1 MGLDRDATHGTARD
15 ATGDAATGDS
25 TGGAVGDTV
34 RRLRDGMG
42 RGVLSFPL
50 TSFHDDGSLDPD
62 GFRAHVAAQI
72 ATAPGALFPACGTGE
87 FFSLDEDEYRQTVT
101 IAVEEAAG
109 RLPVVAG
116 VGYGWAQA
124 ARFARIAEQAG
135 ADALLVLPHYLVAAP
150 QDGLVAQLEQIAA
163 RTRLPLIA
171 YQRGQVAFSAA
182 SLRHIV
188 RIPNVIGLKDG
199 HSDLDRLQRLTLA
212 APEDFLFFN
221 GAATAEIQARAYATV
236 GVPAYSSAVHAFAP
250 EIANAFFAALHDGDG
265 TDGRDGGGRRGDEGD
280 KTVQRLL
287 RDFYVPFVELR
298 DRVPGYAVSLVKAAA
313 RLRGRPVGPVRAP
326 LTEPSPADLADLAT
340 LLTTGLDLVG
350 AAL

>member
-1 MGLDRDATHGTARD
+1 MSS
-15 ATGDAATGDS
+15 DS
-25 TGGAVGDTV
+25 ETV
-34 RRLRDGMG
+34 RRLRDGMT

-50 TSFHDDGSLDPD
+50 TAFRDDGSLDPD

-72 ATAPGALFPACGTGE
+72 ATAPGAVFPACGTGE
-87 FFSLDEDEYRQTVT
+87 FFSLDEDEYRQVVT
-101 IAVEEAAG
+101 ITVEEAAG

-124 ARFARIAEQAG
+124 ARFARIAQEAG

-150 QDGLVAQLEQIAA
+150 QDGLVAQLEQLAA

-171 YQRGQVAFSAA
+171 YQRGQVAFTAA
-182 SLRHIV
+182 SLR
-188 RIPNVIGLKDG
+188 RIAALPTVIGLKDG

-212 APEDFLFFN
+212 APEGFLFFN
-221 GAATAEIQARAYATV
+221 GAATAEIQARAYAAV

-250 EIANAFFAALHDGDG
+250 EIANAFFTALRDGD
-265 TDGRDGGGRRGDEGD
+265 D
-280 KTVQRLL
+280 KTVDRLL
-287 RDFYVPFVELR
+287 RDFYVPLVELR

-326 LTEPSPADLADLAT
+326 LTDPSPADLAELRALLA
-340 LLTTGLDLVG
+340 TGLDLVG

>member
-1 MGLDRDATHGTARD
+1 MAQVNGETET
-15 ATGDAATGDS
+15 
-25 TGGAVGDTV
+25 VV
-34 RRLRDGMG
+34 RRLRDGMAG
-42 RGVLSFPL
+42 GVLSFPL

-62 GFRAHVAAQI
+62 GFRAHVAAQT
-72 ATAPGALFPACGTGE
+72 ATGPGAIFPACGTGE
-87 FFSLDEDEYRQTVT
+87 FFSLDEDEYRQVVT

-109 RLPVVAG
+109 RVPVVAG

-124 ARFARIAEQAG
+124 ARFARIAEEAG

-150 QDGLVAQLEQIAA
+150 QDGLVAQLEQLAA

-171 YQRGQVAFSAA
+171 YQRGQVTFTA
-182 SLRHIV
+182 SSLK
-188 RIPNVIGLKDG
+188 RIADIPGVIGLKDG

-212 APEDFLFFN
+212 APEGFLFFN
-221 GAATAEIQARAYATV
+221 GASTAEIQARAYATV

-250 EIANAFFAALHDGDG
+250 EIANAFFAALRGGD
-265 TDGRDGGGRRGDEGD
+265 D
-280 KTVQRLL
+280 KTVEKLL
-287 RDFYVPFVELR
+287 REFYVPFVELR

-326 LTEPSPADLADLAT
+326 LTDPTAADLADLTA

>member
-1 MGLDRDATHGTARD
+1 MTLDPDTA
-15 ATGDAATGDS
+15 G
-25 TGGAVGDTV
+25 
-34 RRLRDGMG
+34 RLRDGMA

-50 TSFHDDGSLDPD
+50 TSFHDDGTLDPD
-62 GFRAHVAAQI
+62 GFRAHVAARI
-72 ATAPGALFPACGTGE
+72 ATAPGAVFPACGTGE
-87 FFSLDEDEYRQTVT
+87 FFSLDEDEYRQVVT
-101 IAVEEAAG
+101 ITVEEAGG
-109 RLPVVAG
+109 RVPVVAG
-116 VGYGWAQA
+116 IGYGWAQA
-124 ARFARIAEQAG
+124 VRFARIAEDAG

-171 YQRGQVAFSAA
+171 YQRGQVAFGLDAF
-182 SLRHIV
+182 RRIV
-188 RIPNVIGLKDG
+188 RIPGVIGLKDG

-250 EIANAFFAALHDGDG
+250 EIADAFFTALRDGDDG
-265 TDGRDGGGRRGDEGD
+265 TVD
-280 KTVQRLL
+280 KLL
-287 RDFYVPFVELR
+287 RDFCVPLVELR

-313 RLRGRPVGPVRAP
+313 RLRGHPVGPVRAP
-326 LTEPSPADLADLAT
+326 LTDPTAADLADLRQ
-340 LLTTGLDLVG
+340 LLTIGLDLVG

>member
-1 MGLDRDATHGTARD
+1 MAQVNGETET
-15 ATGDAATGDS
+15 
-25 TGGAVGDTV
+25 VV
-34 RRLRDGMG
+34 RRLRDGMAG
-42 RGVLSFPL
+42 GVLSFPL
-50 TSFHDDGSLDPD
+50 TSFHEDGSLDPD
-62 GFRAHVAAQI
+62 GFRTHVAAQT
-72 ATAPGALFPACGTGE
+72 ATAPGAIFPACGTGE
-87 FFSLDEDEYRQTVT
+87 FFSLDEDEYRTVVT

-109 RLPVVAG
+109 RVPVVAG

-124 ARFARIAEQAG
+124 ARFARIAEEAG

-150 QDGLVAQLEQIAA
+150 QDGLVAQLEQLAA

-171 YQRGQVAFSAA
+171 YQRGQVAFTAH
-182 SLRHIV
+182 SLK
-188 RIPNVIGLKDG
+188 RIAGIPGVIGLKDG

-212 APEDFLFFN
+212 APEGFLFFN
-221 GAATAEIQARAYATV
+221 GASTAEIQARAYATV

-250 EIANAFFAALHDGDG
+250 ELANAFFAALRDGD
-265 TDGRDGGGRRGDEGD
+265 D
-280 KTVQRLL
+280 KTVDKLL
-287 RDFYVPFVELR
+287 REFYVPFVELR

-326 LTEPSPADLADLAT
+326 LTDPTAADLADLTA

>member
-1 MGLDRDATHGTARD
+1 MA
-15 ATGDAATGDS
+15 
-25 TGGAVGDTV
+25 
-34 RRLRDGMG
+34 

-50 TSFHDDGSLDPD
+50 TSFHDDGTLDPD

-72 ATAPGALFPACGTGE
+72 ATAPGAVFPACGTGE
-87 FFSLDEDEYRQTVT
+87 FFSLDEDEYRQVVT
-101 IAVEEAAG
+101 ITVEEAGG
-109 RLPVVAG
+109 RVPVVAG
-116 VGYGWAQA
+116 IGYGWAQA
-124 ARFARIAEQAG
+124 VRFARIAEEAG

-163 RTRLPLIA
+163 RTGLPLIA
-171 YQRGQVAFSAA
+171 YQRGQVAFGVGAFK
-182 SLRHIV
+182 
-188 RIPNVIGLKDG
+188 RITEIPGVIGLKDG

-212 APEDFLFFN
+212 APEGFLFFN
-221 GAATAEIQARAYATV
+221 GASTAEVQARAYATV

-250 EIANAFFAALHDGDG
+250 EIADAFFDALHDGD
-265 TDGRDGGGRRGDEGD
+265 RGDG
-280 KTVQRLL
+280 TVEKLL
-287 RDFYVPFVELR
+287 RDFYVPLVELR

-326 LTEPSPADLADLAT
+326 LTDPSDADLTDLRR